1 MAKDVI
7 IALDFPSSEVALD
20 FLKNFKDE
28 KVYVKVGMELF
39 YKEGPS
45 IIKEI
50 KKLGHK
56 IFLDL
61 KIHDIPNTCKGATN
75 SLILLDVDMINFHIA
90 GGKKMLSEASE
101 VVNSKKP
108 ELITL
113 GVTMLTST
121 DEEVMHNELKID
133 REKSL
138 DDVVLDYAK
147 LAKEAK
153 LSGIVCSAL
162 EVPKIKEN
170 LGANFITVTPGI
182 RKVKGTD
189 DQKRV
194 VTPSEA
200 RELGSDY
207 IVVGRPITKA
217 EDPLKEYKEIKRY
230 FLGGEWWEKSQKF
243 Y

>member
-7 IALDFPSSEVALD
+7 IALDFPSGEVALD
-20 FLKNFKDE
+20 FLKNLKDE

-45 IIKEI
+45 IINEI

-75 SLILLDVDMINFHIA
+75 SLISLDVDMINYHIA

-101 VVNSKKP
+101 IVNKEKP
-108 ELITL
+108 EMITL

-121 DEEVMHNELKID
+121 DEDVMHHELKID
-133 REKSL
+133 ERKSL
-138 DDVVLDYAK
+138 DDVVLDYAR
-147 LAKEAK
+147 LAKEAN

-170 LGANFITVTPGI
+170 LGDDFITVTPGI

-217 EDPLKEYKEIKRY
+217 EDPLKEYKEIKRD
-230 FLGGEWWEKSQKF
+230 FLGGE
-243 Y
+243 

>member
-170 LGANFITVTPGI
+170 LGASFITVTPGI
-182 RKVKGTD
+182 RKVKETD

-217 EDPLKEYKEIKRY
+217 EDPLKEYKEIKRD
-230 FLGGEWWEKSQKF
+230 FLGGE
-243 Y
+243 

>member
-7 IALDFPSSEVALD
+7 IALDFPSSKVTLD
-20 FLKNFKDE
+20 FLKNFKNE

-39 YKEGPS
+39 YREGPS

-50 KKLGHK
+50 KRLGHK

-90 GGKKMLSEASE
+90 GGKKMLTEASE

-121 DEEVMHNELKID
+121 VEEVMHNELKID

-138 DDVVLDYAK
+138 EDVVLDYAK

-170 LGANFITVTPGI
+170 LGENFITVTPGI
-182 RKVKGTD
+182 RKVKETD

-217 EDPLKEYKEIKRY
+217 EDPLKEYKEIRRD
-230 FLGGEWWEKSQKF
+230 FLGGEQ
-243 Y
+243 

>member
-7 IALDFPSSEVALD
+7 IALDFPSGEIALD

-45 IIKEI
+45 IINEI

-75 SLILLDVDMINFHIA
+75 SLISLDVDMINFHIA
-90 GGKKMLSEASE
+90 GGKKMLSEASDI
-101 VVNSKKP
+101 VNREKP
-108 ELITL
+108 EMITL

-133 REKSL
+133 RKKSL
-138 DDVVLDYAK
+138 NEVVLDYAN
-147 LAKEAK
+147 LAKDAN

-170 LGANFITVTPGI
+170 LGDDFITVTPGI

-200 RELGSDY
+200 RDLGSDY

-217 EDPLKEYKEIKRY
+217 EDPLKEYKEIKRD
-230 FLGGEWWEKSQKF
+230 FLGGE
-243 Y
+243 

>member
-7 IALDFPSSEVALD
+7 IALDFPSGEVALD

-45 IIKEI
+45 IINEI

-75 SLILLDVDMINFHIA
+75 SLISLDVDMINYHVA

-101 VVNSKKP
+101 IVNKEKP
-108 ELITL
+108 EMITL

-121 DEEVMHNELKID
+121 DEDVMHHELKID
-133 REKSL
+133 REKTL
-138 DDVVLDYAK
+138 KDLVLDYAR
-147 LAKEAK
+147 LAKEAN

-170 LGANFITVTPGI
+170 LGDDFITVTPGI

-217 EDPLKEYKEIKRY
+217 EDPLKEYKEIKRD
-230 FLGGEWWEKSQKF
+230 FLGGE
-243 Y
+243 

>member
-7 IALDFPSSEVALD
+7 IALDFPSGEIALD

-28 KVYVKVGMELF
+28 RVYVKVGMELF

-45 IIKEI
+45 IINEI

-75 SLILLDVDMINFHIA
+75 SLISLDVDMINFHIA
-90 GGKKMLSEASE
+90 GGKKMLMEASDI
-101 VVNSKKP
+101 VNREKP
-108 ELITL
+108 EMITL

-138 DDVVLDYAK
+138 NEVVLDYAN
-147 LAKEAK
+147 LAKDAN

-170 LGANFITVTPGI
+170 LGDDFITVTPGI

-200 RELGSDY
+200 RDLGSDY

-217 EDPLKEYKEIKRY
+217 EDPLKEYKEIKRD
-230 FLGGEWWEKSQKF
+230 FLGGE
-243 Y
+243 

>member
-7 IALDFPSSEVALD
+7 IALDFPSGEIALD

-50 KKLGHK
+50 KRLGHK

-75 SLILLDVDMINFHIA
+75 SLISLDVDMINYHIA
-90 GGKKMLSEASE
+90 GGKKMLSEASDI
-101 VVNSKKP
+101 VNREKP
-108 ELITL
+108 EMITL

-121 DEEVMHNELKID
+121 DEEVMHNEFKID
-133 REKSL
+133 RKKSL
-138 DDVVLDYAK
+138 NEVVLDYAN
-147 LAKEAK
+147 LAKDAN

-170 LGANFITVTPGI
+170 LGDDFITVTPGI

-217 EDPLKEYKEIKRY
+217 EDPLKEYKEIKRD
-230 FLGGEWWEKSQKF
+230 FLGGE
-243 Y
+243 

>member
-7 IALDFPSSEVALD
+7 IALDFPSGEIALD

-75 SLILLDVDMINFHIA
+75 SLISLDVDMINYHIA
-90 GGKKMLSEASE
+90 GGKKMLMEASDI
-101 VVNSKKP
+101 VNREKP
-108 ELITL
+108 EMITL

-121 DEEVMHNELKID
+121 DEEVMHSELKID

-138 DDVVLDYAK
+138 NEVVLDYAN
-147 LAKEAK
+147 LAKDAN

-170 LGANFITVTPGI
+170 LGDDFITVTPGI

-217 EDPLKEYKEIKRY
+217 ENPLKEYKEIKRD
-230 FLGGEWWEKSQKF
+230 FLGGE
-243 Y
+243 

>member
-7 IALDFPSSEVALD
+7 IALDFPSGEVALD

-39 YKEGPS
+39 YKEGPRV
-45 IIKEI
+45 INEI

-75 SLILLDVDMINFHIA
+75 SLISLDVDMINYHIA

-101 VVNSKKP
+101 IVNKEKP
-108 ELITL
+108 EMITL

-121 DEEVMHNELKID
+121 DEDVMHHELKID
-133 REKSL
+133 ERKSL
-138 DDVVLDYAK
+138 DDVVLDYAN
-147 LAKEAK
+147 LAKEAN

-170 LGANFITVTPGI
+170 LGDDFITVTPGI

-200 RELGSDY
+200 RELRSDY

-217 EDPLKEYKEIKRY
+217 EDPLKEYKEIKRD
-230 FLGGEWWEKSQKF
+230 FLGGE
-243 Y
+243 

>member
-7 IALDFPSSEVALD
+7 IALDFPSGEIALD
-20 FLKNFKDE
+20 FLKNFKNE

-75 SLILLDVDMINFHIA
+75 SLISLDVDMINFHIA
-90 GGKKMLSEASE
+90 GGKKMLMEASDI
-101 VVNSKKP
+101 VNREKP
-108 ELITL
+108 EMITL

-121 DEEVMHNELKID
+121 DEEVMHSELKID

-138 DDVVLDYAK
+138 NEIVLDYAN
-147 LAKEAK
+147 LAKDAN
-153 LSGIVCSAL
+153 LTGIVCSAL

-170 LGANFITVTPGI
+170 LGDDFITVTPGI

-217 EDPLKEYKEIKRY
+217 EDPLKEYKEIKRD
-230 FLGGEWWEKSQKF
+230 FLGGE
-243 Y
+243 

>member
-7 IALDFPSSEVALD
+7 IALDFPSGDKALD
-20 FLKNFKDE
+20 FLKDFKDE
-28 KVYVKVGMELF
+28 EVYVKVGMELF

-45 IIKEI
+45 IIREI

-75 SLILLDVDMINFHIA
+75 SLIALDVDMINYHIA
-90 GGKKMLSEASE
+90 GGKKMLSDASE
-101 VVNSKKP
+101 IVKREKGD
-108 ELITL
+108 LITL

-121 DEEVMHNELKID
+121 DEDVMHKELQID
-133 REKSL
+133 KDKSL
-138 DDVVLDYAK
+138 DEVVLAYANI
-147 LAKEAK
+147 AKEAN

-162 EVPKIKEN
+162 EVPKIKDN
-170 LGANFITVTPGI
+170 LGEDFITVTPGI
-182 RKVKGTD
+182 RKVKNTD

-217 EDPLKEYKEIKRY
+217 EDPLKEYREIKKD
-230 FLGGEWWEKSQKF
+230 FLGGK
-243 Y
+243 

>member
-1 MAKDVI
+1 
-7 IALDFPSSEVALD
+7 
-20 FLKNFKDE
+20 
-28 KVYVKVGMELF
+28 MELF

-45 IIKEI
+45 IINEI

-75 SLILLDVDMINFHIA
+75 SLISLDVDMINYHIA

-101 VVNSKKP
+101 IVNKEKP
-108 ELITL
+108 EMITL

-121 DEEVMHNELKID
+121 DEEVMHHELKID
-133 REKSL
+133 KRKSL
-138 DDVVLDYAK
+138 DDVVLDYAR
-147 LAKEAK
+147 LAKEAN

-170 LGANFITVTPGI
+170 LGDDFITVTPGI

-217 EDPLKEYKEIKRY
+217 EDPLKEYKEIKRD
-230 FLGGEWWEKSQKF
+230 FLGGE
-243 Y
+243 

>member
-7 IALDFPSSEVALD
+7 IALDFPSGEIALD

-28 KVYVKVGMELF
+28 RVYVKVGMELF

-75 SLILLDVDMINFHIA
+75 SLISLDVDMINFHIA
-90 GGKKMLSEASE
+90 GGKKMLMEASDI
-101 VVNSKKP
+101 VNREKP
-108 ELITL
+108 EMITL

-133 REKSL
+133 RKKSL
-138 DDVVLDYAK
+138 NEVVLDYAN
-147 LAKEAK
+147 LAKDAN

-170 LGANFITVTPGI
+170 LGDDFITVTPGI

-217 EDPLKEYKEIKRY
+217 ENPLKEYKEIKRD
-230 FLGGEWWEKSQKF
+230 FLGGE
-243 Y
+243 

>member
-1 MAKDVI
+1 MVKDVI
-7 IALDFPSSEVALD
+7 IALDFPSGNMALD
-20 FLKNFKDE
+20 FLKNFKNE

-39 YKEGPS
+39 YKEGPR
-45 IIKEI
+45 IINEI

-75 SLILLDVDMINFHIA
+75 SLISLDVDMINYHIA
-90 GGKKMLSEASE
+90 GGKKMLMEASE
-101 VVNSKKP
+101 IVNNEKP
-108 ELITL
+108 EMITL

-121 DEEVMHNELKID
+121 DEDVMHHELKID
-133 REKSL
+133 ERKSL
-138 DDVVLDYAK
+138 DDVVLDYAN
-147 LAKEAK
+147 LAKEAN

-170 LGANFITVTPGI
+170 LGDDFITVTPGI

-217 EDPLKEYKEIKRY
+217 EDPLKEYKEIKRD
-230 FLGGEWWEKSQKF
+230 FLGGE
-243 Y
+243 

>member
-7 IALDFPSSEVALD
+7 IALDFPSGEIALD

-75 SLILLDVDMINFHIA
+75 SLISLDVDMINFHIA
-90 GGKKMLSEASE
+90 GGKKMLMEASDI
-101 VVNSKKP
+101 VNREKP
-108 ELITL
+108 EMITL

-138 DDVVLDYAK
+138 NEVVLDYAN
-147 LAKEAK
+147 LAKDAN

-170 LGANFITVTPGI
+170 LGDDFITVTPGI

-217 EDPLKEYKEIKRY
+217 ENPLKEYKEIKRD
-230 FLGGEWWEKSQKF
+230 FLGGE
-243 Y
+243 

>member
-7 IALDFPSSEVALD
+7 IALDFPSGEIALD

-50 KKLGHK
+50 KRLGHK

-75 SLILLDVDMINFHIA
+75 SLISLDVDMINFHIA
-90 GGKKMLSEASE
+90 GGKKMLMEASDI
-101 VVNSKKP
+101 VNREKP
-108 ELITL
+108 DMITL

-138 DDVVLDYAK
+138 NEVVLDYAN
-147 LAKEAK
+147 LAKDAN

-170 LGANFITVTPGI
+170 LGDDFITVTPGI

-200 RELGSDY
+200 RDLGSDY

-217 EDPLKEYKEIKRY
+217 EDPLKEYKEIKRD
-230 FLGGEWWEKSQKF
+230 FLGGE
-243 Y
+243 

>member
-7 IALDFPSSEVALD
+7 IALDFPSGEIALD

-45 IIKEI
+45 IINEI

-75 SLILLDVDMINFHIA
+75 SLISLDVDMINYHIA
-90 GGKKMLSEASE
+90 GGKKMLSEASDI
-101 VVNSKKP
+101 VNREKP
-108 ELITL
+108 EMITL

-138 DDVVLDYAK
+138 NEVVLDYAY
-147 LAKEAK
+147 LAKDAN

-170 LGANFITVTPGI
+170 LGDDFITVTPGI

-200 RELGSDY
+200 RDLGSDY

-217 EDPLKEYKEIKRY
+217 ENPLKEYKEIKRD
-230 FLGGEWWEKSQKF
+230 FLGGE
-243 Y
+243 

>member
-7 IALDFPSSEVALD
+7 IALDFPSGEIALD

-45 IIKEI
+45 IINEI
-50 KKLGHK
+50 KRLGHK

-75 SLILLDVDMINFHIA
+75 SLISLDVDMINYHIA
-90 GGKKMLSEASE
+90 GGKKMLSEASDI
-101 VVNSKKP
+101 VNREKP
-108 ELITL
+108 EMITL

-133 REKSL
+133 RKKSL
-138 DDVVLDYAK
+138 NEVVLDYAN
-147 LAKEAK
+147 LAKDAN

-170 LGANFITVTPGI
+170 LGDDFITVTPGI

-200 RELGSDY
+200 RDLGSDY

-217 EDPLKEYKEIKRY
+217 EDPLKEYKEIKRD
-230 FLGGEWWEKSQKF
+230 FLGGE
-243 Y
+243 

>member
-7 IALDFPSSEVALD
+7 IALDFPSGEIALD

-50 KKLGHK
+50 KRLGHK

-75 SLILLDVDMINFHIA
+75 SLISLDVDMINFHIA
-90 GGKKMLSEASE
+90 GGKKMLMEASDI
-101 VVNSKKP
+101 VNREKP
-108 ELITL
+108 DMITL

-138 DDVVLDYAK
+138 NEVVLDYAN
-147 LAKEAK
+147 LAKDAN

-170 LGANFITVTPGI
+170 LGEKFITVTPGI

-200 RELGSDY
+200 RDLGSDY

-217 EDPLKEYKEIKRY
+217 EDPLKEYKETKRD
-230 FLGGEWWEKSQKF
+230 FLGGE
-243 Y
+243 

>member
-7 IALDFPSSEVALD
+7 IALDFPSGEIALD

-45 IIKEI
+45 IINEI

-75 SLILLDVDMINFHIA
+75 SLISLDVDMINYHIA
-90 GGKKMLSEASE
+90 GGKKMLSEASDI
-101 VVNSKKP
+101 VNREKP
-108 ELITL
+108 EMITL

-133 REKSL
+133 RKKSL
-138 DDVVLDYAK
+138 NEVVLDYAN
-147 LAKEAK
+147 LAKDAN

-170 LGANFITVTPGI
+170 LGEKFITVTPGI

-200 RELGSDY
+200 RDLGSDY

-217 EDPLKEYKEIKRY
+217 EDPLKEYKEIKRD
-230 FLGGEWWEKSQKF
+230 FLGGE
-243 Y
+243 

>member
-7 IALDFPSSEVALD
+7 IALDFPSGEIALD

-28 KVYVKVGMELF
+28 RVYVKVGMELF

-75 SLILLDVDMINFHIA
+75 SLISLDVDMINFHIA
-90 GGKKMLSEASE
+90 GGKKMLMEASDI
-101 VVNSKKP
+101 VNREKP
-108 ELITL
+108 EMITL

-138 DDVVLDYAK
+138 NEVVLDYAN
-147 LAKEAK
+147 LAKDAN

-170 LGANFITVTPGI
+170 LGDDFITVTPGI

-217 EDPLKEYKEIKRY
+217 ENPLKEYKEIKRD
-230 FLGGEWWEKSQKF
+230 FLGGE
-243 Y
+243 

>member
-7 IALDFPSSEVALD
+7 IALDFPSGEIALD

-50 KKLGHK
+50 KRLGHK

-75 SLILLDVDMINFHIA
+75 SLISLDVDMINYHIA
-90 GGKKMLSEASE
+90 GGKKMLSEASDI
-101 VVNSKKP
+101 VNREKP
-108 ELITL
+108 EMITL

-133 REKSL
+133 RKKSL
-138 DDVVLDYAK
+138 NEVVLDYAN
-147 LAKEAK
+147 LAKDAN

-170 LGANFITVTPGI
+170 LGDDFITVTPGI

-200 RELGSDY
+200 RDLGSDY

-217 EDPLKEYKEIKRY
+217 EDPLKEYKEIKRD
-230 FLGGEWWEKSQKF
+230 FLGGE
-243 Y
+243 

>member
-7 IALDFPSSEVALD
+7 IALDFPSGEIALD

-50 KKLGHK
+50 KRLGHK

-75 SLILLDVDMINFHIA
+75 SLISLDVDMINYHIA
-90 GGKKMLSEASE
+90 GGKKMLSEASDI
-101 VVNSKKP
+101 VNREKP
-108 ELITL
+108 EMITL

-133 REKSL
+133 RKKSL
-138 DDVVLDYAK
+138 NEVVLDYAN
-147 LAKEAK
+147 LAKDAN

-170 LGANFITVTPGI
+170 LGEKFITVTPGI

-200 RELGSDY
+200 RDLGSDY

-217 EDPLKEYKEIKRY
+217 EDPLKEYKEIKRD
-230 FLGGEWWEKSQKF
+230 FLGGE
-243 Y
+243 

>member
-1 MAKDVI
+1 
-7 IALDFPSSEVALD
+7 
-20 FLKNFKDE
+20 
-28 KVYVKVGMELF
+28 MELF

-45 IIKEI
+45 IINEI

-75 SLILLDVDMINFHIA
+75 SLISLDVDMINYHVA

-101 VVNSKKP
+101 IVNKEKP
-108 ELITL
+108 EMITL

-121 DEEVMHNELKID
+121 DEDVMHNELKID
-133 REKSL
+133 REKTL
-138 DDVVLDYAK
+138 DQVVLDYAR
-147 LAKEAK
+147 LAKEAN

-170 LGANFITVTPGI
+170 LGDDFITVTPGI

-207 IVVGRPITKA
+207 VVVGRPITKA
-217 EDPLKEYKEIKRY
+217 EDPLKEYKEIKRD
-230 FLGGEWWEKSQKF
+230 FLGGE
-243 Y
+243 

>member
-7 IALDFPSSEVALD
+7 IALDFPSGEIALD

-45 IIKEI
+45 IINEI

-75 SLILLDVDMINFHIA
+75 SLISLDVDMINYHIA
-90 GGKKMLSEASE
+90 GGKKMLSEASDI
-101 VVNSKKP
+101 VNREKP
-108 ELITL
+108 EMITL

-133 REKSL
+133 RKKSL
-138 DDVVLDYAK
+138 NEVVLDYAN
-147 LAKEAK
+147 LAKDAN

-170 LGANFITVTPGI
+170 LGEKFITVTPGI
-182 RKVKGTD
+182 RKVKDTD

-200 RELGSDY
+200 RDLGSDY

-217 EDPLKEYKEIKRY
+217 EDPLKEYKEIKRD
-230 FLGGEWWEKSQKF
+230 FLGGE
-243 Y
+243 

>member
-7 IALDFPSSEVALD
+7 IALDFPSGEIALD

-50 KKLGHK
+50 KRLGHK

-75 SLILLDVDMINFHIA
+75 SLISLDVDMINYHIA
-90 GGKKMLSEASE
+90 GGKKMLSEASDI
-101 VVNSKKP
+101 VNREKP
-108 ELITL
+108 EMITL

-133 REKSL
+133 RKKSL
-138 DDVVLDYAK
+138 NEVVLDYAN
-147 LAKEAK
+147 LAKDAN

-170 LGANFITVTPGI
+170 LGEKFITVTPGI

-217 EDPLKEYKEIKRY
+217 EDPLKEYKEIKRD
-230 FLGGEWWEKSQKF
+230 FLGGE
-243 Y
+243 